1 MEDDMLS
8 FGFTSFDRS
17 KEKNKTFDQVV
28 YDTAGSSI
36 AFVSCGKNSFK
47 GDGNYFFGCGTG
59 RLYFYYK

>member
-8 FGFTSFDRS
+8 LGFTSFDHS
-17 KEKNKTFDQVV
+17 KEKDKTFNQVV

-47 GDGNYFFGCGTG
+47 GDGDYFFRRGAG
-59 RLYFYYK
+59 RLHFHYK